1 MITGCRSS
9 HRVINSG
16 FDRNRLG
23 SPNGVAEVALLEPD
37 IWGCST
43 ARVGLR
49 KGVTCAF
56 HLPRRA
62 APTCEYLLPLGGRSM
77 FLLRL
82 SSPEN
87 GPDLRKRH
95 SEDAVSVLPWIAT
108 EGVPVT

>member
-1 MITGCRSS
+1 MITGRRSS

-16 FDRNRLG
+16 FGRNRLG
-23 SPNGVAEVALLEPD
+23 APNGVAEVAHLEPD
-37 IWGCST
+37 IWECST
-43 ARVGLR
+43 SRVGLR
-49 KGVTCAF
+49 KGVACAF
-56 HLPRRA
+56 HFPRRT
-62 APTCEYLLPLGGRSM
+62 APTCEYPVPPAARST
-77 FLLRL
+77 FLLLL